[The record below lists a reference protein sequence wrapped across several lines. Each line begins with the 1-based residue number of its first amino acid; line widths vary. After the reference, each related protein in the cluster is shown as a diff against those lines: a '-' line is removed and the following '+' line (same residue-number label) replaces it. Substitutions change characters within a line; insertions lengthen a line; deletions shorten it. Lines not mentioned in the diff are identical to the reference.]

1 VLPTTIEQQGV
12 FQIAQKK
19 GKDAFTVAIVGNDFL
34 SSCLMVNAL
43 TQGLK
48 CEAIPVQPSDLPR
61 ILGGCKIDL
70 VIISSD
76 VNSKT
81 GTGFEL
87 ASCVSRAHSKPD
99 ILILLSQSTR
109 ETVARAFHSGA
120 RAVLNRQES
129 MSELLNCVEHLKTGL
144 IWVGKEESSIL
155 LEILRSIPST
165 NELTESTSNTLT
177 KRELEV
183 VHCAARGKTNR
194 AIASELR
201 LSEHTVKNYLFRAF
215 DKLGVSNRVELLFHL
230 TLRNQSVGVLRATP
244 EKPAEAE
251 YVCSMD
257 QSPRLDRRC
266 SDRRRRSIVR

>member
-1 VLPTTIEQQGV
+1 VLPTTIEQQDV
-12 FQIAQKK
+12 LQVAQK
-19 GKDAFTVAIVGNDFL
+19 GKVAFTVAIVGNDFL

-43 TQGLK
+43 AQGLQ
-48 CEAIPVQPSDLPR
+48 CEAIPVQPSDLLR
-61 ILGGCKIDL
+61 MLGGCKIDL

-76 VNSKT
+76 VNSKA

-109 ETVARAFHSGA
+109 ETIARAFHSGA

-129 MSELLNCVEHLKTGL
+129 MSELLSCVEHLKSGL

-165 NELTESTSNTLT
+165 NELTESESNTLT

-183 VHCAARGKTNR
+183 VHCAARGKTNK

-230 TLRNQSVGVLRATP
+230 TLRNQSSGVLRATP